1 MQQNCFTLQPL
12 YEKKK
17 KWRSKRNSGEMLL
30 QEEKIFQNL
39 NFGMTANL
47 QFNLWTGQLS
57 EM

>member
-1 MQQNCFTLQPL
+1 
-12 YEKKK
+12 
-17 KWRSKRNSGEMLL
+17 MLL